1 VTAAAEALARIIA
14 APTPRRMEAAATL
27 AFACGASMA
36 EVEWVRGL
44 WERARRC
51 VACDHAASVHDASI
65 DARRHCWYG
74 HCECTGFVS
83 PDREDPQP

>member
-44 WERARRC
+44 WERARPC
-51 VACDHAASVHDASI
+51 AHCEHAASSHDG
-65 DARRHCWYG
+65 DCFHGDCP
-74 HCECTGFVS
+74 CTQFVS